1 MKIGRWFAVIAI
13 ATVCVM
19 VVVQGGVADAAT
31 SMTRHAARQSSPA
44 PRHPGQA
51 FGTTSTV
58 PLQIVDVRFAPGVP
72 ATAV

>member
-1 MKIGRWFAVIAI
+1 MRIGRLFAVIAI

-19 VVVQGGVADAAT
+19 VFVQGGVAHAAT
-31 SMTRHAARQSSPA
+31 SVTRHAARPSSPA
-44 PRHPGQA
+44 PRHHGQA
-51 FGTTSTV
+51 FGTTSTA